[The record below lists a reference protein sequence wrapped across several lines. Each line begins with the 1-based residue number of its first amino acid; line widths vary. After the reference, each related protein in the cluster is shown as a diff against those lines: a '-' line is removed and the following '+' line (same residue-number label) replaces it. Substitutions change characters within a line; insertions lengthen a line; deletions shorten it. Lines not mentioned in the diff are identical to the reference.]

1 MLNEK
6 FIRVIYIDLTS
17 KKVKIDMREDL
28 KKYLGGVGIASRLL
42 EETMKAEKSPL
53 DPEQPIIFAIG
64 AVSSVLPV
72 MTKTVAMFISP
83 LTGEL
88 GESYA
93 GGRLAYTLFNAGFDA
108 VVITGK
114 AQKLSY
120 IVISDINVEI
130 KDARSFAGIGAE
142 SVGQF
147 IRTVE
152 GGSGKRSI
160 IRIGP
165 AGEKM
170 SKIANVNVDTYRH
183 FGRMGLGAT
192 FGSKNLKAIQ
202 VTAGDST
209 RSIPDF
215 KKYFATYREL
225 YDKVTNTSVMSKYHD
240 LGTAINVK
248 VLNKIGSLPTRNL
261 QQTEFES
268 VEEISGERFAE
279 KNLVRKVAC
288 VGCPIGCI
296 HIGQVRRQFAE
307 GYDYESYH
315 VSYDY
320 ELISAFGSLIGIDN
334 TDDILELIS
343 EAEEIGFDV
352 IAAGCCL
359 SWATEAYDKGIITDV
374 ETQMP
379 LKFGDKDT
387 YIKVM
392 RKMGECKTEFYR
404 ALANGISE
412 VTAKYGGWDFGLQL
426 AKNEMPQ
433 YHTGYGS
440 IVGYIC
446 GARHSH
452 LDNGGYSLDQKMKE
466 FDKDYHV
473 DNLFKEEV
481 NRNIINSMI
490 GCLFAR
496 GLYDNPTILKALAAV
511 GIDMTEDQ
519 LNETAERIY
528 AAKLRIKRKL
538 GFNECN
544 VKIPKRILETE
555 GMRRKIDPE
564 IIKELVR
571 MFYNKNQQL
580 LEQYKDEAYN

>member
-6 FIRVIYIDLTS
+6 YIKVIHIDLNAR
-17 KKVKIDMREDL
+17 KAKISMREDL
-28 KKYLGGVGIASRLL
+28 KQYLGGVGIASKLL
-42 EETMKAEKSPL
+42 EENMHPDKNPL

-64 AVSSVLPV
+64 ATSSVFPV

-108 VVITGK
+108 VVIKGQ
-114 AQKLSY
+114 ASQLSY
-120 IVISDINVEI
+120 IVISDNNIEI
-130 KDARSFAGIGAE
+130 KDARAFAGIGAE
-142 SVGQF
+142 STGQF

-160 IRIGP
+160 IRVGP

-183 FGRMGLGAT
+183 FGRMGLGAV

-202 VTAGDST
+202 VTAGDSK
-209 RSIPDF
+209 RNIPDL

-225 YDKVTNTSVMSKYHD
+225 YDKVINTGVMSKYHD

-248 VLNKIGSLPTRNL
+248 VLNKISSLPTRNL
-261 QQTEFES
+261 QNTEYES
-268 VEEISGERFAE
+268 VEQISGEMFAE

-307 GYDYESYH
+307 GYDYESFQ

-320 ELISAFGSLIGIDN
+320 ELISAMGSLIGIDN

-359 SWATEAYDKGIITDV
+359 AWATEAYEKGIITDV
-374 ETQMP
+374 DTHMP
-379 LKFGDKDT
+379 LKFGEKET

-392 RKMGECKTEFYR
+392 RKMGECKTEFYK
-404 ALANGISE
+404 ALSNGISE
-412 VTAKYGGWDFGLQL
+412 VTARYGGADFGLQI

-440 IVGYIC
+440 IVGYTC

-452 LDNGGYSLDQKMKE
+452 LCNGGYSLDQKMKE
-466 FDKDYHV
+466 FNKESLI
-473 DNLFKEEV
+473 DNLYKEEV

-496 GLYDNPTILKALAAV
+496 GLYDNATILNTLSSV
-511 GIDMTEDQ
+511 GIEMTEDE
-519 LNETAERIY
+519 LNDTAERIY
-528 AAKLRIKRKL
+528 ATKLRIKRKL

-544 VKIPKRILETE
+544 VKIPKRILETDA
-555 GMRRKIDPE
+555 MRRKIDPA
-564 IIKELVR
+564 IVKELVQ
-571 MFYNKNQQL
+571 MFYVKNQML
-580 LEQYKDEAYN
+580 LEKYPS

>member
-1 MLNEK
+1 
-6 FIRVIYIDLTS
+6 
-17 KKVKIDMREDL
+17 
-28 KKYLGGVGIASRLL
+28 
-42 EETMKAEKSPL
+42 
-53 DPEQPIIFAIG
+53 
-64 AVSSVLPV
+64 
-72 MTKTVAMFISP
+72 
-83 LTGEL
+83 
-88 GESYA
+88 
-93 GGRLAYTLFNAGFDA
+93 
-108 VVITGK
+108 
-114 AQKLSY
+114 
-120 IVISDINVEI
+120 
-130 KDARSFAGIGAE
+130 
-142 SVGQF
+142 
-147 IRTVE
+147 
-152 GGSGKRSI
+152 
-160 IRIGP
+160 
-165 AGEKM
+165 M

-209 RSIPDF
+209 RNISDL
-215 KKYFATYREL
+215 KKYFTTYREL

-359 SWATEAYDKGIITDV
+359 SWATEAYDKGIITDT

-379 LKFGDKDT
+379 IKFGDKET

-392 RKMGECKTEFYR
+392 RKMGESKTEFYT
-404 ALANGISE
+404 ALANGVSE
-412 VTAKYGGWDFGLQL
+412 VTAKYGGSDFGLQI

-440 IVGYIC
+440 IVGYVC

-466 FDKDYHV
+466 FDKDALI

-511 GIDMTEDQ
+511 GIDMTEEG
-519 LNETAERIY
+519 LNETAERIC
-528 AAKLRIKRKL
+528 ATKLRIKRKL
-538 GFNECN
+538 GFNECD
-544 VKIPKRILETE
+544 VEVPKRILETD
-555 GMRRKIDPE
+555 GMRRKIDPR
-564 IIKELVR
+564 IVKELVQ

-580 LEQYKDEAYN
+580 LEQYKDEQYN

>member
-6 FIRVIYIDLTS
+6 FVKVIHIDLTS

-28 KKYLGGVGIASRLL
+28 NKYLGGVGVASRLL
-42 EETMKAEKSPL
+42 EENMKAEKSPL

-108 VVITGK
+108 VVISGK

-120 IVISDINVEI
+120 IVISDTNVEI

-160 IRIGP
+160 IRVGP

-240 LGTAINVK
+240 LGTAINVN

-261 QQTEFES
+261 QQTQFES

-334 TDDILELIS
+334 SDDILELIF

-359 SWATEAYDKGIITDV
+359 SWATEAYNKGIITDA

-379 LKFGDKDT
+379 LKFGDKET

-392 RKMGECKTEFYR
+392 RKMGESKTEFYK
-404 ALANGISE
+404 ALANGVSE
-412 VTAKYGGWDFGLQL
+412 VTAKYGGSDFGLQI

-440 IVGYIC
+440 IVGYVC

-466 FDKDYHV
+466 FNKDYLV

-481 NRNIINSMI
+481 SRNIINSI
-490 GCLFAR
+490 TPETP
-496 GLYDNPTILKALAAV
+496 PTNI
-511 GIDMTEDQ
+511 
-519 LNETAERIY
+519 
-528 AAKLRIKRKL
+528 
-538 GFNECN
+538 
-544 VKIPKRILETE
+544 
-555 GMRRKIDPE
+555 
-564 IIKELVR
+564 
-571 MFYNKNQQL
+571 
-580 LEQYKDEAYN
+580 